1 MPPPPQPKKI
11 KRGAVVIEEDTYQA
25 ALEHIIRRDFFGS
38 LTELEAQQEYLD
50 ALESRDVEWSKEA
63 GRKLTQAMTPR
74 PESRRKRNEQSITG
88 RAGETPRTW
97 VGATPMSEAGSE
109 APSIEEKK
117 LDVDINMS
125 LSAFMSKHVSEDS
138 ESYYALV
145 DKQNAKR
152 REQNAWLYNGNKL
165 PSKHQLAVSAHER
178 RLIEASKSPATAME
192 LALKAPEDNRP
203 AGPQHRPSAPRN
215 SLMFPPDSV
224 EDTHQTRA
232 QAAEASSNV
241 PPKVINYHNTHLPT
255 PKLPSGITRPPS
267 PTLSAIDAAIAGHP
281 RTTESE
287 AGYSGAE
294 TPRVA
299 GYAFVDSEPTDA
311 EKAAFEP
318 DHEALWAALQKQAK
332 KGPNPFKVSEAT
344 EREKLRNKLIEKM
357 AASKRS
363 VGVGRSGEL
372 AGEAVTGKT
381 TTPKFLSALGGKTPR
396 ISGGSFTPAGQKLLG
411 KIGTPLRKDNW
422 FEANVAA
429 VETGR
434 TGLTG
439 VTPKAKK

>member
-1 MPPPPQPKKI
+1 
-11 KRGAVVIEEDTYQA
+11 VIEEDSYQT

-63 GRKLTQAMTPR
+63 GRKLTQVMTPR
-74 PESRRKRNEQSITG
+74 PENRRRRGRQSINTNPLTG

-97 VGATPMSEAGSE
+97 VGATPMSEAGSV
-109 APSIEEKK
+109 APSIDEKK
-117 LDVDINMS
+117 LDVDTNMS

-178 RLIEASKSPATAME
+178 RLVEASKSPAKAME
-192 LALKAPEDNRP
+192 LALRVPEDNRP
-203 AGPQHRPSAPRN
+203 AGPEHRLSAPRN
-215 SLMFPPDSV
+215 SLMFPPDSI

-241 PPKVINYHNTHLPT
+241 PPKRINYHNTHLSTPT
-255 PKLPSGITRPPS
+255 LPSGITRPPS
-267 PTLSAIDAAIAGHP
+267 PTLSAIDAAIAGRP
-281 RTTESE
+281 RATESE

-299 GYAFVDSEPTDA
+299 GYTFVDSEPTEA

-318 DHEALWAALQKQAK
+318 DHEALWAALQKQAT

-357 AASKRS
+357 VASKRS
-363 VGVGRSGEL
+363 AGVGRSGEL
-372 AGEAVTGKT
+372 TSEAIPGGKT
-381 TTPKFLSALGGKTPR
+381 PTPKFLSALRSRTPR
-396 ISGGSFTPAGQKLLG
+396 ISGGNFTPAGQKLLG
-411 KIGTPLRKDNW
+411 KIGTPLRKESW
-422 FEANVAA
+422 FEDNGTT
-429 VETGR
+429 VETKR

-439 VTPKAKK
+439 VTPKPKK